1 MLESPSKSS
10 QYQSRKTFE
19 GINYEVEANGGNL
32 KSDSKE
38 AGSPTRVMHMRQSK
52 INHSILQK
60 RYREDEV
67 VNEGESKNAGNA
79 EQNLVANEQH

>member
-1 MLESPSKSS
+1 M
-10 QYQSRKTFE
+10 
-19 GINYEVEANGGNL
+19 NYEIEVNGGHI

-67 VNEGESKNAGNA
+67 VNESENKNAGNL
-79 EQNLVANEQH
+79 EENLISSEQHSVVERNGNKRRFVDNQQH